1 MLEAISSTAITAAQA
16 ASRTTETQAI
26 APMQTSA
33 VQSADDVGFDSVM
46 KQVTTDAIG
55 TLKAGEAASISAIQG
70 KESTRKVVEA
80 LMSAEQALQTAVA
93 VRDKV
98 VQAYQEV
105 VRMSI

>member
-1 MLEAISSTAITAAQA
+1 MLEAISSTAVTAGQA
-16 ASRTTETQAI
+16 AARTTESQAI
-26 APMQTSA
+26 APSA
-33 VQSADDVGFDSVM
+33 PNAVRPSDDLGFESVM

>member
-1 MLEAISSTAITAAQA
+1 MLEAISSTAISAGQA
-16 ASRTTETQAI
+16 ASRATETQAI
-26 APMQTSA
+26 SPAATTA
-33 VQSADDVGFDSVM
+33 VQSTDDVGFDSVM
-46 KQVTTDAIG
+46 KQVTSDAIG
-55 TLKAGEAASISAIQG
+55 TLKAGEAASISALLG
-70 KESTRKVVEA
+70 LVLSRRVVEA